1 MFITLTNWNNVRLV
15 IRPEEIGSIC
25 VNKEAE
31 VSAAK
36 AFVYMKGSN
45 ECHHVRETLDEV
57 LTAIAKADA

>member
-15 IRPEEIGSIC
+15 VRPEEIEALC

-31 VSAAK
+31 VSPAK
-36 AFVYMKGSN
+36 SFVYMKGGG

-57 LTAIAKADA
+57 LAMIPVLD